1 MVDNQTNLLS
11 NSRYHEGCVEFSEE
25 TGQWDCGRCINR
37 TLRKTK
43 MKLIDSERG
52 RTKKRELCPECG
64 NSYTN
69 LNQHIKKFH
78 KGIKPGKPSECP
90 VCKKVLANQG
100 HLNVHIRG
108 L

>member
-1 MVDNQTNLLS
+1 MVGNQTNLLS

-78 KGIKPGKPSECP
+78 KGIKPGKGVYSSQ
-90 VCKKVLANQG
+90 N
-100 HLNVHIRG
+100 LNFG
-108 L
+108 P